1 METRWYDAVPAPAT
15 LRHREE
21 WKDLRS
27 LCRVTRAWTER
38 GEEKS
43 EVRYFI
49 SSLPADATA
58 LAKAILG
65 HWGIENGLHWVLD
78 MYFGEDRSRARTEE
92 AAANLAVLRRWIVT
106 LLRQDK
112 TLKDGIEKKRLQA
125 GWNEAILEQILGL
138 S

>member
-1 METRWYDAVPAPAT
+1 MPPT

-21 WKDLRS
+21 WNELQS
-27 LCRVTRAWTER
+27 ICRATRAWTER

-49 SSLPADATA
+49 SSLPVDAPT
-58 LAKAILG
+58 LGKAILG
-65 HWGIENGLHWVLD
+65 HWEFENGLHWVLD
-78 MYFGEDRSRARTEE
+78 MSFDEDRSRARTEE
-92 AAANLAVLRRWIVT
+92 VAANLAVLRRGIVT

-112 TLKDGIEKKRLQA
+112 TLKDGIDKQRLQA